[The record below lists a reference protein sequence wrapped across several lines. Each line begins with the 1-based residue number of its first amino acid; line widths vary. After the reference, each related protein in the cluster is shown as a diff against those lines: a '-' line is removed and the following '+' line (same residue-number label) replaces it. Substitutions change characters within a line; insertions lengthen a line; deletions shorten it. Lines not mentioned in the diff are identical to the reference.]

1 MPAPH
6 RFQMTSSQY
15 LYLWRRRQLI
25 SAFGGHADVFANLL
39 VAAHPDWDQALAM
52 AMPSAVIT
60 GPECLRRAAWI
71 TQIPNRPDV
80 AVLASSR
87 LFATVISTSADSRR
101 PGSSRC
107 GPACCSATLANR
119 ARQLHPAWA
128 LADMLATEGWGA
140 CGITPDD
147 VDGSALKRRDHT
159 VLTQALNALG
169 VPPLPAFAGPRGAPG
184 VGVSYGA
191 QARH

>member
-25 SAFGGHADVFANLL
+25 EAFGGHADVFANLL

-87 LFATVISTSADSRR
+87 LFATGHFNIRRQSAAWFEQMR
-101 PGSSRC
+101 PGMLQRDAGQPRAPTASGMGTGRHV
-107 GPACCSATLANR
+107 GNR
-119 ARQLHPAWA
+119 RLGR
-128 LADMLATEGWGA
+128 L
-140 CGITPDD
+140 
-147 VDGSALKRRDHT
+147 RDHT
-159 VLTQALNALG
+159 G
-169 VPPLPAFAGPRGAPG
+169 
-184 VGVSYGA
+184 
-191 QARH
+191 